1 MKNKTLTNIYTGEHI
16 GKIDGNIVRTPIG
29 TYRIGDSDLQ
39 WLINEAVK
47 RRNFSAMDV
56 KAVGFLIY
64 EDEDEG
70 EQGKWF
76 NTSRPP
82 HDGNMRHH
90 APRNGPPLQP
100 PPRYRGREQQR
111 LLS

>member
-16 GKIDGNIVRTPIG
+16 GEIDGNIVRTPID
-29 TYRIGDSDLQ
+29 TYRVGDSDLQ

-64 EDEDEG
+64 EDEDKK
-70 EQGKWF
+70 GKWF
-76 NTSRPP
+76 DTF
-82 HDGNMRHH
+82 G
-90 APRNGPPLQP
+90 RNGQAIKMYVPTKD
-100 PPRYRGREQQR
+100 EDE
-111 LLS
+111 